1 MIDPVTH
8 RFDFQFER
16 ALPRELG
23 PEEFVTVA
31 TAAYAAK
38 LRQDLS
44 QMETR

>member
-1 MIDPVTH
+1 MIDPITY

-23 PEEFVTVA
+23 IA

-38 LRQDLS
+38 LRRNLS
-44 QMETR
+44 QLETR